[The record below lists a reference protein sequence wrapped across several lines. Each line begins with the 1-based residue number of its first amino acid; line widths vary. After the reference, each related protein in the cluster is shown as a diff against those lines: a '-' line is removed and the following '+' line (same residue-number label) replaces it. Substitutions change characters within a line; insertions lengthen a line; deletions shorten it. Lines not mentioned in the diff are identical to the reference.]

1 MIARR
6 IIGCTVIFSTVLIRA
21 LVLEFYIYSPDIIN
35 YLWMGILSLAPVA
48 FLLSVIVF
56 LSLGLLKQIKLAEQT
71 FDFLSS
77 IVGWALS
84 GLVIAAAIIIA
95 ISAYYES
102 PQGPFSI
109 IFLDGPLG
117 VGVGTLVGF
126 VMWLLRLRDTEMS
139 KIV

>member
-126 VMWLLRLRDTEMS
+126 VMWLSRRRDTEMS

>member
-1 MIARR
+1 
-6 IIGCTVIFSTVLIRA
+6 
-21 LVLEFYIYSPDIIN
+21 
-35 YLWMGILSLAPVA
+35 MGILSLAPVA

-95 ISAYYES
+95 ISAYY
-102 PQGPFSI
+102 QGPFSI

-126 VMWLLRLRDTEMS
+126 VIWLLRLRDTEMS

>member
-126 VMWLLRLRDTEMS
+126 VMWLLRLRDTEVS

>member
-1 MIARR
+1 
-6 IIGCTVIFSTVLIRA
+6 
-21 LVLEFYIYSPDIIN
+21 
-35 YLWMGILSLAPVA
+35 MGILSLAPVA

-126 VMWLLRLRDTEMS
+126 VMWLLRLRDTEVS